1 MADQRKFHR
10 YCKKPIKQRGQ
21 MEVLESELR
30 KRTIDSVTADLQRE
44 VVKQSTRTQAS
55 YFEAEHFS

>member
-1 MADQRKFHR
+1 
-10 YCKKPIKQRGQ
+10 